1 MNQQLI
7 DDYRRMRQS
16 EFSGESFAGFRD
28 LFTQPETVCAQ
39 DGED

>member
-1 MNQQLI
+1 MNTLV
-7 DDYRRMRQS
+7 DDYKRMRKR
-16 EFSGESFAGFRD
+16 EFDSVSFTEFRD